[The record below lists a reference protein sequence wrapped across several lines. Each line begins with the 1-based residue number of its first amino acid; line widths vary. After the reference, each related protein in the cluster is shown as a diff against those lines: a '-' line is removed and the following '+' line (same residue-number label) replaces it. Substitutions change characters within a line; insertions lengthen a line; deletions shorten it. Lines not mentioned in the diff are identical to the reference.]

1 VRGAAAVR
9 GPGNGRAEDA
19 LRRHA
24 LGDAR
29 WAQSADLMPRNRGRG
44 GRWRDHRRIVN
55 GMFWKLTTGAPRRDI
70 PGRCG
75 PWPTIAG
82 RFVRWRADGTLARI
96 IERLRMPPDQAGR
109 IDRDLGGI
117 AGTAIRAGRAAAGA
131 RKGGLLARASRPTT
145 RSGAR
150 AAASAASCT
159 W

>member
-1 VRGAAAVR
+1 M
-9 GPGNGRAEDA
+9 
-19 LRRHA
+19 RRHE

-29 WAQSADLMPRNRGRG
+29 WAQIADLMPRNRGRG

-55 GMFWKLTTGAPRRDI
+55 GLFWKLTTGAPWRDI
-70 PGRCG
+70 PGRYG
-75 PWPTIAG
+75 PWQTIDG

-96 IERLRMPPDQAGR
+96 IERLRMPLDQAGR

-117 AGTAIRAGRAAAGA
+117 DGTAIRAGRAAAGA
-131 RKGGLLARASRPTT
+131 RRGGLLARARRPTP

-159 W
+159 G